1 MASVDSGRGDDVLIK
16 SGGSPRKN
24 AALAAVCVAL
34 ALSGANMQAQIISL
48 AIAAREKTSLGCLCR
63 HPLFTAKGSQITH
76 CLTRD
81 GVCGSPVAGAAFPS
95 ASHADMVID
104 QYGVQKQRICPVS
117 DDSFPEHDRDLNR
130 TAISLA
136 AGRGEHM

>member
-1 MASVDSGRGDDVLIK
+1 MQRWQQYASL
-16 SGGSPRKN
+16 SPCQVQICKLNSNHFLVHCGEEKN
-24 AALAAVCVAL
+24 KFGL
-34 ALSGANMQAQIISL
+34 
-48 AIAAREKTSLGCLCR
+48 
-63 HPLFTAKGSQITH
+63 PLPSPAPAKGFQITH

-81 GVCGSPVAGAAFPS
+81 GVCGFPVAGAAFPS

-130 TAISLA
+130 TTEGAAISLVA
-136 AGRGEHM
+136 EGRGERM